1 MSISAGVS
9 KRNGFIFTVGQEIP
23 RLLWNPK
30 AHYPVHKRPPLVPI
44 LSLINS
50 FHIFASCLLNIHL
63 ILSSHLRGCIQ
74 KLPDW
79 PPGARTANGK
89 ALRHWAQLYRYF
101 VSRSSEFCHHNSLC
115 CFSTSLYCCKRIFRY
130 DSVRKIWT
138 HPRMFMIHELF
149 KYSDLYVTK

>member
-115 CFSTSLYCCKRIFRY
+115 CFSTSLYCCCLLRY
-130 DSVRKIWT
+130 QLSPETFGYTLVRLVLRDRYF
-138 HPRMFMIHELF
+138 PSMFSH
-149 KYSDLYVTK
+149 